1 MGLSETHG
9 AGWELEIGPVGLRRD
24 EGPHSRLPCL
34 PKAPAPR
41 ATDCFCHCAHKLGS
55 NSPSKPLNLPLA
67 IHHLPPIP
75 HSSPDITLAALNKVS
90 ATVQARLFGLCSH
103 WGAALVPPAFF
114 HPTTRQATRFAT
126 LPPHLQPLPK
136 LPTSNQTAA
145 GKMSTVNTGGHGS
158 AGPAN
163 TKDMGVVALP
173 PNPGGG
179 L

>member
-24 EGPHSRLPCL
+24 ERPHSRSPCL
-34 PKAPAPR
+34 RPPERPIVF
-41 ATDCFCHCAHKLGS
+41 ATARTSWTKFAHET
-55 NSPSKPLNLPLA
+55 SKPTTRYL

-90 ATVQARLFGLCSH
+90 ATVQARLLGLCSH
-103 WGAALVPPAFF
+103 WGAALVPPASF
-114 HPTTRQATRFAT
+114 PLPTRQATSFAT
-126 LPPHLQPLPK
+126 LRPHLQSLPK
-136 LPTSNQTAA
+136 LPTSNQTAS
-145 GKMSTVNTGGHGS
+145 GKMSTVNAGGRGS
-158 AGPAN
+158 AGPAGS
-163 TKDMGVVALP
+163 KDMGGVALS